1 MLDGFKTINLTVGL
15 PYISITENGLT
26 FNKTCIMKIG
36 RPSHVL
42 LMLNEET
49 KQIAIQPCDAENE
62 DATPFL
68 KSEKK
73 STISVRWNNKD
84 LLNTLSKM
92 MGWNLEETGYRI
104 DGDYLNNENAMVF
117 DLNKATLLG
126 GEKD

>member
-1 MLDGFKTINLTVGL
+1 MLEGFKTINLTVGL
-15 PYISITENGLT
+15 PYVSITENGVT
-26 FNKTCIMKIG
+26 FNKTSIVKLG

-49 KQIAIQPCDAENE
+49 KQIAVQPCDPENE

-68 KSEKK
+68 RNEGKAV
-73 STISVRWNNKD
+73 ISVRWNNKD

-92 MGWNLEETGYRI
+92 MGWDLKEHGFRV
-104 DGDYLNNENAMVF
+104 DGDYLSSENAMIF
-117 DLNKATLLG
+117 DLKNAAPL